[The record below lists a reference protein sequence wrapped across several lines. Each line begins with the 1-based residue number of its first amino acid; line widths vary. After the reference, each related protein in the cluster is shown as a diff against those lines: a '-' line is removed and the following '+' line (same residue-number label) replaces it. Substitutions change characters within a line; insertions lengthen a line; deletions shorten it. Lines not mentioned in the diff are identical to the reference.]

1 MARRYY
7 VEIEEEDVKR
17 VEKLLRRVIELHR
30 EGKIR
35 LLGLVFEGEPQKVG
49 GLNRTVAEI
58 RIKRAV
64 LKQLMLI
71 EE

>member
-7 VEIEEEDVKR
+7 VEIEEEDPRR
-17 VEKLLRRVIELHR
+17 VDRLLRRVVELHR